1 MKDQELKLTF
11 QETEQLCSLYMDCS
25 LSVVEEIELRYVL
38 SQIDYHSP
46 LIDEVRQVM
55 KIDTYISDNPLI
67 NPGRSGN
74 FKFRKW
80 KDYIGI
86 AASIAIIIGIVFFN
100 WESFSNDSVE
110 NKPIYIAYVNGLR
123 LSENE
128 ARLKIEASEKAADDF
143 IQKMSDLEAKNQKMI
158 DDFLTNN
165 TPEL

>member
-1 MKDQELKLTF
+1 MKDQEVKLTL

-55 KIDTYISDNPLI
+55 NIDTYISDNPWI
-67 NPGRSGN
+67 NTERSGN
-74 FKFRKW
+74 FKFHKW

-158 DDFLTNN
+158 DNFLTNN